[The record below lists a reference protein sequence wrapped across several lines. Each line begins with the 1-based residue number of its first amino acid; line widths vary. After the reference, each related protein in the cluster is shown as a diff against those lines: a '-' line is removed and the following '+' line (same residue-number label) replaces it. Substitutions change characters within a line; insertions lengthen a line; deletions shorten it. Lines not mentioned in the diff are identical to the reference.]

1 MERVPGQYW
10 FRPGEVEGAGCYP
23 SMPETVLT
31 LPSCFSHSVEMTL
44 FLHLFLGS
52 LLFQSPEG
60 GSLKTWPP

>member
-1 MERVPGQYW
+1 MSQG
-10 FRPGEVEGAGCYP
+10 GAGSDQGRWKVRLLP
-23 SMPETVLT
+23 SMPDTALT
-31 LPSCFSHSVEMTL
+31 LPSCFPHSVEMTL